1 MNFALDLKKW
11 AKGAQHSI
19 GEIRRYVL
27 INMGGA
33 IIADT
38 PVATGMLKG
47 NWQASVGAPKTNE
60 IPLRPANMAVAELV
74 DAAANVKG
82 DQPVY
87 ITNNR
92 PYARAIE
99 YGHSKKR
106 PEGMV
111 RKNVAKFQRIVRNAV
126 RGGKL

>member
-47 NWQASVGAPKTNE
+47 NWQTSVGAPKTTE

-126 RGGKL
+126 REGKL

>member
-1 MNFALDLKKW
+1 VNFALDLQKW
-11 AKGAQHSI
+11 AKGANRSI

-47 NWQASVGAPKTNE
+47 NWQTSVGAPKTTE
-60 IPLRPANMAVAELV
+60 VPLRPANMAVAELV
-74 DAAANVKG
+74 DAAANVRG

-87 ITNNR
+87 IVNLR

-106 PEGMV
+106 PKGMV
-111 RKNVAKFQRIVRNAV
+111 RKNVAAFQRIVRDAV
-126 RGGKL
+126 KAGKL

>member
-1 MNFALDLKKW
+1 VNFTLDLQKW
-11 AKGAQHSI
+11 AKGAKHTI

-38 PVATGMLKG
+38 PVATGMLQG
-47 NWQASVGAPKTNE
+47 NWQTSVGAPKTSE
-60 IPLRPANMAVAELV
+60 VPLRPANMAQAELV
-74 DAAANVKG
+74 NAAATVKG

-87 ITNNR
+87 IVNHC

-111 RKNVAKFQRIVRNAV
+111 RKNVAKFQRVVKNAV
-126 RGGKL
+126 REGKL